1 MSSPSPSSVPTPL
14 LIVINQALD
23 WYSPRVSGV
32 MHRAPASPQSRTHWI
47 EGLRGKTNSYIM
59 PADQEGIF
67 PVHLTLLL
75 THSSFSENSWDA
87 EHFLPTLS
95 RACPCS
101 GHSPWKA
108 KPSLS
113 PPSSSYPPYLLR
125 YFCLEL
131 SHQTAFLLSLLTI
144 HTQLKGKS
152 STSSNCRKAPAFQ
165 GRETCSPRLTS
176 QIKCEYCHQLSYD
189 VIK

>member
-1 MSSPSPSSVPTPL
+1 
-14 LIVINQALD
+14 
-23 WYSPRVSGV
+23 

-131 SHQTAFLLSLLTI
+131 FHQTAFLLSLLTI

-165 GRETCSPRLTS
+165 GRETCAVQGSQAKLNVNIAISLVMTWLNNNNNKKTILTLM
-176 QIKCEYCHQLSYD
+176 QLLK
-189 VIK
+189 ICWIGTAFQ